1 MHLPMLNALKTF
13 FSRTAK
19 ALLTGRAKDQ
29 PMTTI
34 LHIDSSILG
43 GYSVSRSL
51 TADIMA
57 KQQALHPGAQV
68 IRRDLVVDAAM
79 HLSDAHL
86 AVFRG
91 GEVGSNAALGQDLA
105 TGAAYIDDLFAADI
119 IVIGAPMYN
128 FSIPSQLKGWV
139 DRVAVAGRTFQYG
152 ANGPEGLV
160 KGKKVFVASARGGI
174 YSGDSPMLSLEH
186 QESYL
191 LTVLAF
197 IGLTDV
203 TIIRAE
209 GLALGEDAKASAIA
223 AAKEQIAALAA

>member
-1 MHLPMLNALKTF
+1 MINAFK
-13 FSRTAK
+13 K
-19 ALLTGRAKDQ
+19 LLTLFKAAPAAQQVEEKT
-29 PMTTI
+29 MTTI

-43 GYSVSRSL
+43 GYSASRAL
-51 TADIMA
+51 TADIVA
-57 KQQALHPGAQV
+57 RQLALHPGARI

-86 AVFRG
+86 AVFQG
-91 GEVGSNAALGQDLA
+91 GEVSNPALGADLA
-105 TGAAYIDDLFAADI
+105 TGGAYIDELFAADI

-128 FSIPSQLKGWV
+128 FTVPSQLKGWV
-139 DRVAVAGRTFQYG
+139 DRVCVAGRTFQYG

-160 KGKKVFVASARGGI
+160 KGKKVYVASTRGGV
-174 YSGDSPMLSLEH
+174 YTGESPAAALDH

-191 LTVLAF
+191 LGVLGF

-209 GLALGEDAKASAIA
+209 GLAIGEENKA
-223 AAKEQIAALAA
+223 AALAAAKAEISALAA